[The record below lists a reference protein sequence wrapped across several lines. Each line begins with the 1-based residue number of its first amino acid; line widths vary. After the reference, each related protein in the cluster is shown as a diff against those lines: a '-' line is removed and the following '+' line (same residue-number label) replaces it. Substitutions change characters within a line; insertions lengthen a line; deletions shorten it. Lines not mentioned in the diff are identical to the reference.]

1 MRLKRKV
8 SFLPKDQ
15 DRLNHSG
22 TVLAA
27 FELPIAQVSDNTAL
41 IVMENAPDVSSQ
53 SPSDRDDKPSEHPSD
68 NRLAEN
74 SQENLDA
81 RLDHAIEETFPT
93 SDLVSVTITKGPEP
107 DRPDEIALASAAD
120 DQQGHTEQESTEE
133 VLDQVREALQDVVD
147 QASSAARDLYNGG
160 ERFARR
166 VRGQHP
172 EAERHIRESQRAVT
186 QRVTGP
192 LLALFMAEVAGY
204 ALARLIHGGR
214 QERKVDV
221 PDYGRTDRGYAPHRD
236 E

>member
-1 MRLKRKV
+1 MV
-8 SFLPKDQ
+8 
-15 DRLNHSG
+15 
-22 TVLAA
+22 
-27 FELPIAQVSDNTAL
+27 
-41 IVMENAPDVSSQ
+41 NAPDVSSQ

-93 SDLVSVTITKGPEP
+93 SDPVSVTITKGPEP
-107 DRPDEIALASAAD
+107 DHPDEIALASAAD

-147 QASSAARDLYNGG
+147 QASGAARDLYNRG
-160 ERFARR
+160 EHYARQAR
-166 VRGQHP
+166 DQYP
-172 EAERHIRESQRAVT
+172 EAERQIQESQRAVA
-186 QRVTGP
+186 QRVTGNP
-192 LLALFMAEVAGY
+192 LLALLMAGVAGY